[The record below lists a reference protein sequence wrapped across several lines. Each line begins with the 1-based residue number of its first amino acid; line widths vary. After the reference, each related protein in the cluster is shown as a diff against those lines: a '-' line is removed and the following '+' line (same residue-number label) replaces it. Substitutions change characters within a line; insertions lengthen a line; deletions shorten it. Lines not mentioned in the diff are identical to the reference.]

1 MNLPFL
7 HDKPTAALLLENG
20 ATISHAELA
29 QRVAAAQRAWQWD
42 RPNEAKRV
50 VFCLCRKDLPS
61 VVCYLA
67 ALASGQVPLLLPA
80 DLKPAQLAHLL
91 QAYQPQAVFGESA
104 STGLEGVGL
113 EGLGVAWQAEGY
125 RLWVRTQGVA
135 YPVHENLALLL
146 ATSGSTGSPKL
157 VRLSL
162 DNLVSNA
169 SSIARYLGLGAQER
183 AITSLP
189 IHYSYGLSVLNSHL
203 YSAASLVLT
212 DRSLMDG
219 GFWQVIKTRGV
230 TSLAGVPY
238 TYEMLLRL
246 GIGKLDLGVLHTLT
260 QAGGRLP
267 ADKVRQVA
275 RACQDRNIR
284 FFSMYGQTEATA
296 RIAYVPSDQAL
307 EQAGS
312 IGRAIPGGN
321 LWLEDAAGQRIEATG
336 VPGQLVYAGPNVSM
350 GYALDWH
357 DLAKGDE
364 NQGVL
369 HTGDLAMRNAQG
381 FYTITGRLSRF
392 VKLFGVRVSLDAVE
406 ALLEQQGLQAA
417 AFGEDDLL
425 HVRTLADPDHA
436 PHQVQQDLALTLGVN
451 PRAIRVE
458 CVGKL
463 PRLENGKVDYQALK
477 ATA

>member
-7 HDKPTAALLLENG
+7 HDKPNAALLLENG

-29 QRVAAAQRAWQWD
+29 QRAGATLHEWQWGG
-42 RPNEAKRV
+42 PNDAKRV
-50 VFCLCRKDLPS
+50 VFCLCRNDLPS

-67 ALASGQVPLLLPA
+67 ALASGRVPLLLPA
-80 DLKPAQLAHLL
+80 DVKPAQLASLL
-91 QAYQPQAVFGESA
+91 QAYQPHAVFGNSA
-104 STGLEGVGL
+104 LLNLDGFGLQ
-113 EGLGVAWQAEGY
+113 WQAEDY
-125 RLWVRTQGVA
+125 RLWVRTQGSS
-135 YPVHENLALLL
+135 YPVHENLGLLL

-162 DNLVSNA
+162 NNLVSNA
-169 SSIARYLGLGAQER
+169 SAIASYLGIGAQER

-203 YSAASLVLT
+203 FSTASLVLT
-212 DRSLMDG
+212 DRSLMDA
-219 GFWQVIKTRGV
+219 GFWQAIKTRGV

-246 GIGKLDLGVLHTLT
+246 GIGKMELGTLRTLT

-275 RACQDRNIR
+275 QACQTRNIR
-284 FFSMYGQTEATA
+284 FFPMYGQTEATA
-296 RIAYVPSDQAL
+296 RIAYVPCEQAL
-307 EQAGS
+307 ERAGS
-312 IGRAIPGGN
+312 IGRAIPGGS
-321 LWLEDAAGQRIEATG
+321 LWLEDDAGQRIDGAG

-350 GYALDWH
+350 GYALDWQ

-364 NQGVL
+364 NRGVL
-369 HTGDLAMRNAQG
+369 HTGDLALRDAEG
-381 FYTITGRLSRF
+381 TYTITGRLSRF

-406 ALLEQQGLQAA
+406 AMLEQQGLRAA
-417 AFGEDDLL
+417 AFGDDDLL
-425 HVRTLADPDHA
+425 QVRMLEDTNHA
-436 PHQVQQDLALTLGVN
+436 PKQVLHDLAATLGVN
-451 PRAIRVE
+451 PRAI
-458 CVGKL
+458 CVAGIEHL

-477 ATA
+477 ASA